1 MPLKVSHNK
10 EINKVADVPKD
21 FVAFREHLVSLY
33 GDKLP
38 EKYRIEYTDT
48 KGDRILIDN
57 EQDYLIL
64 TQWELKQPQRSV
76 KVYIYPVDK
85 VLKRKKTNNL
95 EAVTETSEAAEST
108 ENKHS
113 LIQNMDEF
121 ADDLPQGEGT
131 IIGQCLKS
139 GSAPTDESIPSSA
152 NEHVE
157 KLPIIKEVV
166 KEVRKEG
173 VIDLKRNFIPDP
185 ESDVEPEVS
194 KKIKGESDIRSQVSD
209 ISSDQVSNGVNLCNI
224 WLVVNF

>member
-10 EINKVADVPKD
+10 EINKLTDIPRD
-21 FVAFREHLVSLY
+21 FVAFKEHLISLY

-48 KGDRILIDN
+48 KGDRILVAN

-64 TQWELKQPQRSV
+64 TQWELKQPERSV
-76 KVYIYPVDK
+76 KVYVYPVDK

-95 EAVTETSEAAEST
+95 EAVTETSEAAESA
-108 ENKHS
+108 ENKPS

-121 ADDLPQGEGT
+121 ADDLPQGEDT
-131 IIGQCLKS
+131 VIGQCLKS
-139 GSAPTDESIPSSA
+139 GEGEVPTDESIPSSA
-152 NEHVE
+152 NEHAE

-209 ISSDQVSNGVNLCNI
+209 ISSDQVSNGVTSAQ
-224 WLVVNF
+224 

>member
-10 EINKVADVPKD
+10 EINKLTDIPRD
-21 FVAFREHLVSLY
+21 FVAFKEHLISLY

-48 KGDRILIDN
+48 KGDRILVAN

-64 TQWELKQPQRSV
+64 TQWELKQPERSV
-76 KVYIYPVDK
+76 KVYVYPVDK

-95 EAVTETSEAAEST
+95 EAVTETSEAAESA
-108 ENKHS
+108 ENKPS

-121 ADDLPQGEGT
+121 ADDLPQGEDT
-131 IIGQCLKS
+131 VIGQCLKS
-139 GSAPTDESIPSSA
+139 GEGEVPTDESIPSSA
-152 NEHVE
+152 NEHAE

-209 ISSDQVSNGVNLCNI
+209 ISSDQVSNGVFFSLF
-224 WLVVNF
+224 LYH